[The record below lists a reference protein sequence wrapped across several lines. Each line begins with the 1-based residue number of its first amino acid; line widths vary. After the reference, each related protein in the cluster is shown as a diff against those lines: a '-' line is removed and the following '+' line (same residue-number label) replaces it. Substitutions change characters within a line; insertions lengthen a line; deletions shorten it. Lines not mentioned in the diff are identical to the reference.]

1 MASRLIRVIIVD
13 DHAVVRKGISQILEA
28 TEDIIVTDEASSGD
42 ELLAKIQNYKYDVV
56 LLDISMPGKDGLIT
70 LREIKQTKPDLP
82 VIIFT
87 VYPEEQYAIRVL
99 KAGASGYINKQTEPQ
114 EIITAI
120 RRVVEGKKYISPSLA
135 DILATNV
142 SSESKAPLHE
152 ILSDREFQVMCYIAS
167 GKTITTIANELGLS
181 VNTISTY
188 RIRILE
194 KLKMKTNAELTHYA
208 IKNGLV

>member
-70 LREIKQTKPDLP
+70 LREIKQNKPDLP

-99 KAGASGYINKQTEPQ
+99 KAGAAGYINKQTEPQ

>member
-70 LREIKQTKPDLP
+70 LREIKQNKPDLH

-87 VYPEEQYAIRVL
+87 VYTEEHYAIRVL
-99 KAGASGYINKQTEPQ
+99 KAGAAGYINKQTEPQ
-114 EIITAI
+114 EIIPAI
-120 RRVVEGKKYISPSLA
+120 RREVEGKKYISPSLA

-152 ILSDREFQVMCYIAS
+152 IL
-167 GKTITTIANELGLS
+167 
-181 VNTISTY
+181 
-188 RIRILE
+188 
-194 KLKMKTNAELTHYA
+194 
-208 IKNGLV
+208 

>member
-70 LREIKQTKPDLP
+70 LREIKQMKSDLP

-99 KAGASGYINKQTEPQ
+99 KSGAAGYINKQSEPQ

-120 RRVVEGKKYISPSLA
+120 RRVVDGKKYISPSLA
-135 DILATNV
+135 DLLATNV
-142 SSESKAPLHE
+142 SSEAKAPLHE

-167 GKTITTIANELGLS
+167 GKTITTIAKELGLS

>member
-13 DHAVVRKGISQILEA
+13 DHAVVRKGISQILET

-42 ELLAKIQNYKYDVV
+42 ELLEKVKNYKYDVI

-70 LREIKQTKPDLP
+70 LRELKQIKPDLP

-99 KAGASGYINKQTEPQ
+99 KAGAAGYINKQTEPQ

-120 RRVVEGKKYISPSLA
+120 RRVVEGKKYISPS
-135 DILATNV
+135 
-142 SSESKAPLHE
+142 
-152 ILSDREFQVMCYIAS
+152 Y
-167 GKTITTIANELGLS
+167 
-181 VNTISTY
+181 
-188 RIRILE
+188 
-194 KLKMKTNAELTHYA
+194 
-208 IKNGLV
+208 

>member
-13 DHAVVRKGISQILEA
+13 DHAVVRKGISQILET

-42 ELLAKIQNYKYDVV
+42 ELLEKVKNYKYDVI

-70 LREIKQTKPDLP
+70 LRELKQIKPDLP

-99 KAGASGYINKQTEPQ
+99 KAGAAGYINKQTEPQ

-142 SSESKAPLHE
+142 TSDIKAPLHE

-167 GKTITTIANELGLS
+167 GKTITTIAKELGLS